1 MCNKS
6 IICGVLFASGAIT
19 FYEGNNMLSALVKYV
34 INRLIHGLFHIALVI
49 SPPLISSLRVD
60 IKNCILH
67 LKQHG
72 INCLFDLKYH
82 LINCLFQ
89 LKQYCMNCSFHLK
102 YHCINYLFLL
112 QYHCINYLFHLK
124 YHCINYLF
132 HLKYHCIKLFISR
145 EISQYLQI
153 NTWAF
158 PYWPGYHPEIP
169 IYGSRD
175 ENQANM
181 EMPMY

>member
-1 MCNKS
+1 MQ
-6 IICGVLFASGAIT
+6 F
-19 FYEGNNMLSALVKYV
+19 
-34 INRLIHGLFHIALVI
+34 
-49 SPPLISSLRVD
+49 LISTPRDD
-60 IKNCILH
+60 ISGGLMTRAI
-67 LKQHG
+67 
-72 INCLFDLKYH
+72 
-82 LINCLFQ
+82 
-89 LKQYCMNCSFHLK
+89 
-102 YHCINYLFLL
+102 
-112 QYHCINYLFHLK
+112 HLK